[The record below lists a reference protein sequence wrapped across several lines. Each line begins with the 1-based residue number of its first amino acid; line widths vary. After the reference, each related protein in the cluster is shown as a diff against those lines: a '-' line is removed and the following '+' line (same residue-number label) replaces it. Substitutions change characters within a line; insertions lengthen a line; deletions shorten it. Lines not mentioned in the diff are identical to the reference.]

1 MGQTVLAPRWH
12 GRVGVVVILSAW
24 HRMMGFGLSWDNRGD
39 TGSGGGG
46 AAVGAGPSALE
57 ESAGPKRG
65 ALKAS
70 GFGD

>member
-1 MGQTVLAPRWH
+1 MAFH
-12 GRVGVVVILSAW
+12 GTIEVTQEA
-24 HRMMGFGLSWDNRGD
+24 
-39 TGSGGGG
+39 GGGG